1 MKKYRFLYFVSAL
14 LLIPWAGMAQGIE
27 ITSGGSIAV
36 TEIGRAH
43 V

>member
-1 MKKYRFLYFVSAL
+1 MLHKLEFKREAAYVNGDWIGAD
-14 LLIPWAGMAQGIE
+14 
-27 ITSGGSIAV
+27 SGKTIAV